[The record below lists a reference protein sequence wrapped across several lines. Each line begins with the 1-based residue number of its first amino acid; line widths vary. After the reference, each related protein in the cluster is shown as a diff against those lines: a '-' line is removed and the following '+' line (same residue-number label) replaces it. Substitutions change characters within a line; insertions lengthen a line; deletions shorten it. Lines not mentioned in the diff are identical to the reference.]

1 MKLYKICFDLDN
13 TLCENRLSDQ
23 AYIDVPPKPGAVE
36 YLKELKQK
44 GYYIIIHTAR
54 NMLTYNNN
62 LGQIIANQAPIVIEW
77 LKKHDITYDELLF
90 GKPLADYYVDDKA
103 VTFTDF
109 KTLKKQLDV

>member
-44 GYYIIIHTAR
+44 KL
-54 NMLTYNNN
+54 N
-62 LGQIIANQAPIVIEW
+62 
-77 LKKHDITYDELLF
+77 
-90 GKPLADYYVDDKA
+90 
-103 VTFTDF
+103 F
-109 KTLKKQLDV
+109 KF